1 MFKKF
6 IQKKLENYVKAY
18 FKAHPEV
25 KLIIVAG
32 SVGKTTTKL
41 AIGTVLAE
49 RFRVRVHEGN
59 HNAELSAPLA
69 ILGIEYPENLKSMFA
84 WLAVF
89 KAARLRIRQPADVDV
104 VIQEVGSDRIGQI
117 PHAGTYLKPDIAV
130 ITAVSP
136 EHMEFFGNIDIVAQE
151 ELAAANFSQAAIINR
166 DDIPGRYANLLTN
179 SNISTY
185 GTGGSA
191 EYYFEEDDFSIK
203 DGYKGKF
210 IAKDWDEPSEV
221 KLMLLG
227 EQSIRAA
234 VGAGAVAVK
243 LGMNSTEITKGMN
256 KIRAVSGR
264 MNLLRGVE
272 DAVIIDDTYNSS
284 PLAASSALTTL
295 YSLPVSQKI
304 AVLGDMNELG
314 TLSMVEH
321 QTLGLLCD
329 PNQLAWL
336 VTVGS
341 EAEKYLAPAARQQG
355 CQVKSFKNALEAG
368 AFVHSVLDK
377 GAAILFK
384 GSQGNIYLEEA
395 VKVVLHST
403 EEEGRLV
410 RQSQS
415 WLKIKRDFF
424 TKF

>member
-1 MFKKF
+1 MFKTF
-6 IQKKLENYVKAY
+6 IQSKLENYVRAY
-18 FKAHPEV
+18 FKAHAEV

-41 AIGTVLAE
+41 AIGTVLSE

-69 ILGIEYPENLKSMFA
+69 ILGIEYPENVKSILA

-89 KAARLRIRQPADVDV
+89 KAARFRIDQPADVDV

-117 PHAGTYLKPDIAV
+117 PHAGSYLKPDIAV

-151 ELAAANFSQAAIINR
+151 ELAAANFSQSAIINR

-179 SNISTY
+179 PSITTY

-191 EYYFEEDDFSIK
+191 EYYFLEDDFSV
-203 DGYKGKF
+203 DSGYKGKF
-210 IAKDWDEPSEV
+210 IAKDWDEPVEV
-221 KLMLLG
+221 NLKLLG

-243 LGMNSTEITKGMN
+243 LGMNSTEVGKGMN
-256 KIRAVSGR
+256 KITAVAGR

-272 DAVIIDDTYNSS
+272 DAIVIDDTYNSS
-284 PLAASSALTTL
+284 PLAASSALKTL
-295 YSLPVSQKI
+295 YSLPVAQKI

-314 TLSMVEH
+314 ATSMVEH
-321 QTLGLLCD
+321 QTLGLMCD
-329 PNQLAWL
+329 PNQLAWV

-395 VKVVLHST
+395 VKVILHST

-415 WLKIKRDFF
+415 WLKRKNDFF
-424 TKF
+424 SQF